1 MSLHVPQEGSKE
13 WDDQR
18 WVERVMEYQIGHQ
31 SIKEEEVPL
40 VDGVFEGALG
50 ALALEMEALV
60 DAMVDFPKPVQAF
73 WVRIAEASPF
83 DVRIEDHHFVQK
95 KWEHH
100 IVGNREVRESLGK
113 WSGKVDMIWSFSVLG
128 VCKSTK
134 ILFVCKYG
142 LTSEWDS
149 EDLTELLERE
159 SDEFVLNH
167 EGDKN
172 DAGFILLK
180 SDLTIKV

>member
-1 MSLHVPQEGSKE
+1 
-13 WDDQR
+13 
-18 WVERVMEYQIGHQ
+18 MED
-31 SIKEEEVPL
+31 EEVPL
-40 VDGVFEGALG
+40 VDGVFMGALG
-50 ALALEMEALV
+50 ALEEEGTSYMLC
-60 DAMVDFPKPVQAF
+60 
-73 WVRIAEASPF
+73 VRG
-83 DVRIEDHHFVQK
+83 VWLGV
-95 KWEHH
+95 
-100 IVGNREVRESLGK
+100 VNESLRDVLGLGLVGDVVILALISTIILHHPHHHLLGEMK
-113 WSGKVDMIWSFSVLG
+113 IHDYDGRRLKRRSDGLFHDHFGVDGSRKVGMIWSFSVLG

-134 ILFVCKYG
+134 IPFVCEYG

-172 DAGFILLK
+172 DAGVISLK